1 MKGLLATLAL
11 TVAVQAAMADTAG
24 GLSWKAPSSWK
35 AQPQRPM
42 RAATYTVPKAAG
54 DQEDG
59 ECAVFYFGPGQ
70 GGGVDANIKRW
81 IGQFDAP
88 GGGPADRLAKTSK
101 ITVNGLPVT
110 RIDLSGTYK
119 PSAGPMMQASAS
131 KPGYRLLG
139 AIVEGPQGAVFFKFT
154 GPAKTVAAH
163 QSAFETLLKSVSR

>member
-1 MKGLLATLAL
+1 MRSLFTVFALGVFAVAGLAE
-11 TVAVQAAMADTAG
+11 TAG
-24 GLSWKAPSSWK
+24 GVKWSAPAAWK
-35 AQPQRPM
+35 AQAERPM

-54 DQEDG
+54 DAEDG

-88 GGGPADRLAKTSK
+88 GGGPADKLAKTSK
-101 ITVNGLPVT
+101 AAVNGLPVT

-119 PSAGPMMQASAS
+119 PSGGPMMQATAS

-139 AIVEGPQGAVFFKFT
+139 AIVEGPEGAIFFKLT
-154 GPAKTVAAH
+154 GPAKTLAA
-163 QSAFETLLKSVSR
+163 QQAAFEKLLQSVSK